1 MEKENL
7 IEKVISKME
16 STERTKVLS
25 VKILFKVRVVKGFC
39 ALTLFQIAKVL
50 LCDISFFLFSVQV
63 TKDLKRRY

>member
-1 MEKENL
+1 MERENL

-25 VKILFKVRVVKGFC
+25 LKILFKVRVVKGFC
-39 ALTLFQIAKVL
+39 ALTQIAKVL
-50 LCDISFFLFSVQV
+50 LRDISFFLFSVQV